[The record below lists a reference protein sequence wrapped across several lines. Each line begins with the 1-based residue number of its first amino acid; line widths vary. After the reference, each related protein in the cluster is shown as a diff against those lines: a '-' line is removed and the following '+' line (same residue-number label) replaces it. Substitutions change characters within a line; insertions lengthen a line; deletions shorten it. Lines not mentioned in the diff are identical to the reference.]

1 MSAPR
6 KSFNK
11 AAPQS
16 DAPDAPAQ
24 KYVPAW
30 HDIDRAHNFGQD
42 LIKQLRKQFPDV
54 QDAMWLVKN
63 GAALDAT
70 SALNGDTPLHGALRN
85 GFDAM
90 IAEMVKRGAP
100 VNAQNKMGQTPLDM
114 AAKKSNIDTVKLLL
128 DAGAAPTENALV
140 QAIAGRRMENIER
153 LIEAGVEVR
162 RYMLDFVPRTGD
174 AKLHDFLAETLAKQ
188 KAAAIENATVTSRDV
203 TLRKPLK
210 IKHGQKPPKNTP

>member
-6 KSFNK
+6 KTFNQ
-11 AAPQS
+11 AAPREE
-16 DAPDAPAQ
+16 APPVTAQ
-24 KYVPAW
+24 KYAPAW
-30 HDIDRAHNFGQD
+30 HDKDQAHHYGQD

-54 QDAMWLVKN
+54 QDALWLVKN

-85 GFDAM
+85 GFEDM

-114 AAKKSNIDTVKLLL
+114 AAKKSKIGIVHLLL

-140 QAIAGRRMENIER
+140 QAIAGRRKDNIER
-153 LIEAGVEVR
+153 LINAGVPVR
-162 RYMLDFVPRTGD
+162 SYMLDFVAHRDD
-174 AKLHDFLAETLAKQ
+174 AQLHDLLADTLAQQ
-188 KAAAIENATVTSRDV
+188 KADAIEKATVTSRDV
-203 TLRKPLK
+203 NVRKPLK
-210 IKHGQKPPKNTP
+210 IKPGGKPPKNAF